1 MARMLMLVAF
11 ALVLNEM
18 VDAIE
23 KRLMA
28 WQPRA
33 GETERL

>member
-23 KRLMA
+23 KRLA
-28 WQPRA
+28 WQPKA
-33 GETERL
+33 GGTERL